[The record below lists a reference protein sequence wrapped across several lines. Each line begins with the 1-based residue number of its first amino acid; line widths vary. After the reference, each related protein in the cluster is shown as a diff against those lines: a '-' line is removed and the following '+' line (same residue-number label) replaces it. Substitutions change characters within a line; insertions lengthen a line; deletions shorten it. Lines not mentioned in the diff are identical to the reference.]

1 MSYSK
6 IIEEYN
12 QNIQKE
18 NKKIVIDVD
27 GVVATVVK
35 GLDYS
40 KAKPIK
46 KNIHLINDLKKSG
59 VKIVFF
65 TARDMEQPPNTR
77 SSNFATFN
85 SDSCKTS

>member
-12 QNIQKE
+12 QNIHKE

-27 GVVATVVK
+27 GVVATIVK

-46 KNIHLINDLKKSG
+46 KKY
-59 VKIVFF
+59 
-65 TARDMEQPPNTR
+65 
-77 SSNFATFN
+77 TF
-85 SDSCKTS
+85 D